1 MKNYST
7 KWIIQRV
14 TAVILIPLTF
24 WFIYQCILL
33 SSQSY
38 ASTRSFFFSK
48 LNVLLFLI
56 LMITMLYHAK
66 LGCETII
73 EDYVKSNNLKKIT
86 KILLDIIIYFFMSI
100 TTLSLFFLG
109 IK

>member
-7 KWIIQRV
+7 KWILQRI
-14 TAVILIPLTF
+14 TAVILIPLIF

-33 SSQSY
+33 SKQSFEV
-38 ASTRSFFFSK
+38 TRSFFFSN
-48 LNVLLFLI
+48 LNALLFLF
-56 LMITMLYHAK
+56 LMISMLYHAK
-66 LGCETII
+66 LGCDTIV

-86 KILLDIIIYFFMSI
+86 KLLIGILFYFFMSI

-109 IK
+109 TK

>member
-1 MKNYST
+1 MKNSS
-7 KWIIQRV
+7 KWIIQRI

-33 SSQSY
+33 SSQSFEV
-38 ASTRSFFFSK
+38 TRSFFFSK
-48 LNVLLFLI
+48 LNALLFLV
-56 LMITMLYHAK
+56 LMISMLFHAK

-73 EDYVKSNNLKKIT
+73 EDYISSNNIKKII
-86 KILLDIIIYFFMSI
+86 KLLISILIYFFMSI
-100 TTLSLFFLG
+100 TSISLFYLA

>member
-1 MKNYST
+1 MKNYVN
-7 KWIIQRV
+7 KWILQRV

-24 WFIYQCILL
+24 WFIYQCFLL

-38 ASTRSFFFSK
+38 TATKLFFFSK